1 MFEKKYANI
10 VDFATDYKKGTFGLY
25 VATLTERKQNKH
37 PTGTPRSLQKSA
49 RVNPYMGRVFNLTI
63 HQNAASGKNY
73 YNIVEA
79 ECKRCGIF
87 FTEEEFK
94 KAFPKEETYTEEIS
108 EATANIIIQK
118 KDSEQKY
125 LRLYDGNAVTKVKNF
140 VILDG
145 KVCEDKAILDDI
157 KIFDQARKPSQKQLS
172 LGLTNIVGVKNYKIE
187 NVIFIGQKD
196 KIYINER
203 FSAIENIDLS
213 NIKKLFE

>member
-10 VDFATDYKKGTFGLY
+10 VDFATDYKKGSFGLY
-25 VATLTERKQNKH
+25 VATLTERKQNKY
-37 PTGTPRSLQKSA
+37 PTGTPRSAQKDA
-49 RVNPYMGRVFNLTI
+49 RVNPYIGRVFNLTI

-87 FTEEEFK
+87 FTKEAFQQ
-94 KAFPKEETYTEEIS
+94 AFPKEETYTREIS
-108 EATANIIIQK
+108 DATANIIIQK
-118 KDSEQKY
+118 KDSDQKY
-125 LRLYDGNAVTKVKNF
+125 LRLYDGNTVTKVKNF

-157 KIFDQARKPSQKQLS
+157 KIFDRPKTSSPKQLS
-172 LGLTNIVGVKNYKIE
+172 LGITNIVGVKNYKIE

-203 FSAIENIDLS
+203 FSTLENIDLS
-213 NIKKLFE
+213 NIKRLFQ

>member
-10 VDFATDYKKGTFGLY
+10 VDFATDYKKGSFGLY

-79 ECKRCGIF
+79 ECKRCGIS
-87 FTEEEFK
+87 FTKEEFE

-108 EATANIIIQK
+108 NATANIIIQK

-145 KVCEDKAILDDI
+145 KVCEDQAILDDI
-157 KIFDQARKPSQKQLS
+157 KIFDQARKPSPKQLA

-213 NIKKLFE
+213 NIKKLFQ